1 MQIVNSMVCPL
12 GNFDM
17 PYSYCTIICPRLRQN
32 QPRSHLLS
40 CLGMFGLSAV
50 SNPSKSSDWLR
61 GTGASYWG
69 KKQGCPLNVVR
80 LHLAEAASLLDL
92 RQYVSKPTVNFSRT
106 SLVIHL
112 PLALFNYLLQYS
124 TVSCICLRDSR
135 RLVQLP
141 LTVLFVCLSQIVG
154 RYFAHVDFE
163 TILNMMF
170 SLSQVTGGIWFHIFV
185 AT

>member
-69 KKQGCPLNVVR
+69 KKQGCPRNGVR
-80 LHLAEAASLLDL
+80 LHLPEAASLLDL
-92 RQYVSKPTVNFSRT
+92 RRYVAKPTVNFFCIFTLLFTCHLHYLTT
-106 SLVIHL
+106 SCTCL
-112 PLALFNYLLQYS
+112 P
-124 TVSCICLRDSR
+124 DSR

-141 LTVLFVCLSQIVG
+141 SAVVFYCFSQFCSPAS
-154 RYFAHVDFE
+154 RK
-163 TILNMMF
+163 LW
-170 SLSQVTGGIWFHIFV
+170 GGILLTWILKLLWIWCFHWV
-185 AT
+185 R